1 MSLERERSPTRAYV
15 SRKIREGRIS
25 FENVSFAY
33 PNAPGKALDK
43 VSFKIEGGE
52 RIGIIG
58 RVGSGKTTVG
68 RLLLGFYE
76 AQEGRILI
84 DGVDS
89 RQYDPSDLRTGIG
102 FAMQD
107 TDLFFGKLR
116 DNIALGKPEATDE
129 EVLAAARLSGVES
142 FIAGHP
148 MGYDMPISEGG
159 RSLSGGQKQAI
170 GLARVLIRKPRVLFL
185 DEPTAHFDVR
195 SEAEFLD
202 RLKAIRGDRMTII
215 ISTHRLSLLSM
226 VDRLLLFDNG
236 RLVPSRQTQVV
247 QSLEGGIVGDI
258 LVQEGSIVQQGQSLM
273 RIEDTKFAS
282 EFGEIRERRAAM
294 AARVARLEAEARG
307 RSEVTFPDQL
317 DKVVPAA
324 VATETSVFNMR
335 SQKVAQ
341 DIDVLNQQVA
351 RLNGTLKLLDRELA
365 LTRKLYEQKV
375 VPEIEMLRLDR
386 QATEMRGQ
394 LAEAQSKIANI
405 TASFRSQADEDLAKS
420 RGDLAVLDENI
431 KSAQDRVRRTDLK
444 APVHGIVNKLNVT
457 TIGAVVQPGANVM
470 DIIPLDDSLLVEG
483 KIKPQ
488 DIAFIR
494 PDQDAVVKISAY
506 DSSVYG
512 HLDGKVE
519 RISADTIVDDKEK
532 TERPETFY
540 RVMVRTEKNHL
551 GTETNP
557 LPIIPGMV
565 TTVEILTGEK
575 SVLDYLL
582 KPARTLRS
590 DALRE
595 H

>member
-1 MSLERERSPTRAYV
+1 MSSDFAFANDIRAAAALRTPRTSRMLLLTFLALLLTFLVWAHFAILEEVKR
-15 SRKIREGRIS
+15 G
-25 FENVSFAY
+25 N
-33 PNAPGKALDK
+33 
-43 VSFKIEGGE
+43 
-52 RIGIIG
+52 G
-58 RVGSGKTTVG
+58 RV
-68 RLLLGFYE
+68 
-76 AQEGRILI
+76 
-84 DGVDS
+84 
-89 RQYDPSDLRTGIG
+89 
-102 FAMQD
+102 
-107 TDLFFGKLR
+107 
-116 DNIALGKPEATDE
+116 
-129 EVLAAARLSGVES
+129 
-142 FIAGHP
+142 
-148 MGYDMPISEGG
+148 
-159 RSLSGGQKQAI
+159 
-170 GLARVLIRKPRVLFL
+170 
-185 DEPTAHFDVR
+185 
-195 SEAEFLD
+195 
-202 RLKAIRGDRMTII
+202 
-215 ISTHRLSLLSM
+215 
-226 VDRLLLFDNG
+226 
-236 RLVPSRQTQVV
+236 VPSRQTQVV
-247 QSLEGGIVGDI
+247 QSLEGGIVGEL

-282 EFGEIRERRAAM
+282 EFGEIRERRAGM
-294 AARVARLEAEARG
+294 GGRVARLGGETQGRAEG
-307 RSEVTFPDQL
+307 TFPDQL

-394 LAEAQSKIANI
+394 LAEAQSKIVNI

-444 APVHGIVNKLNVT
+444 SPVHGIINKLNVT
-457 TIGAVVQPGANVM
+457 TVGAVVQPGANLM

-483 KIKPQ
+483 KIRPQ

-494 PDQDAVVKISAY
+494 PNQDAVVKVSAY

-512 HLDGKVE
+512 SLKGKVE
-519 RISADTIVDDKEK
+519 RISADTIIDEK
-532 TERPETFY
+532 AEKSERQETFY

-551 GTETNP
+551 GTAANP

-582 KPARTLRS
+582 KPARTLRD